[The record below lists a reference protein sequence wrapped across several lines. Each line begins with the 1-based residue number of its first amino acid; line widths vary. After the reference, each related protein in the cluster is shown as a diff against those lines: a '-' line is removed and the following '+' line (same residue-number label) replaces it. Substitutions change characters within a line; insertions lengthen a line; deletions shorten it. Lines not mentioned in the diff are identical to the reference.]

1 MTFKYG
7 RSTGFLELQ
16 LPSGR
21 IITYPKAEIIE
32 DEQFDTTSFTFLD
45 SSGSKTG
52 RMYHEKRGSGVFGGL
67 MLENI
72 CQAVC
77 RDVFVE
83 AMPRLEAAGYA
94 LRMHTHDEFICET
107 PEGFGSLDE
116 FLRLITQ
123 PPALAPDLPVA
134 AKARIPDRLIEIP
147 EPVKAPE
154 VIADNAIDNAVAG
167 LEEESDLEEV
177 DEESP
182 RSCSICRSTRL
193 SYQVCHPCSRHLHR
207 RRWPSSST
215 SARNVVWSRRT
226 ALSG

>member
-1 MTFKYG
+1 
-7 RSTGFLELQ
+7 
-16 LPSGR
+16 
-21 IITYPKAEIIE
+21 
-32 DEQFDTTSFTFLD
+32 
-45 SSGSKTG
+45 
-52 RMYHEKRGSGVFGGL
+52 

-83 AMPRLEAAGYA
+83 AMPRLEAAGNA
-94 LRMHTHDEFICET
+94 LVMHTHDEFICET
-107 PEGFGSLDE
+107 PEEIGSLDE

-123 PPALAPDLPVA
+123 PPAWAPDLPVA
-134 AKARIPDRLIEIP
+134 AKARISERLIEIP

-167 LEEESDLEEV
+167 LEEESRSRGGGRRD
-177 DEESP
+177 SP

-193 SYQVCHPCSRHLHR
+193 SYQVCHPCCRHLHR
-207 RRWPSSST
+207 RRW
-215 SARNVVWSRRT
+215 ALELHVCAQCRLERRT